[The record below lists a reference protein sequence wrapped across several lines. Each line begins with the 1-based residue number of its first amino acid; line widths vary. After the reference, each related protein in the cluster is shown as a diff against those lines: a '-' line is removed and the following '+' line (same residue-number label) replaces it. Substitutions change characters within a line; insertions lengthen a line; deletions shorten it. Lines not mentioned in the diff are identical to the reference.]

1 MNTYSQCQ
9 ENKCNLC
16 EYNTST
22 GGGKPNGTVHKRCTL
37 CDYYKNTR
45 GGRNLITLFTRNVSF
60 ASTKTNS
67 KGRGTGNTIFEKKK
81 YFTYYCSL
89 RNLASL
95 VLSARE
101 RSERSYLGT
110 LIFFNRPT
118 GWKQV
123 TFAPPRGA
131 IGGVNLEGRGL
142 RVEIRASLTSI

>member
-1 MNTYSQCQ
+1 MAQSIGDVLFAITTKTQ
-9 ENKCNLC
+9 
-16 EYNTST
+16 
-22 GGGKPNGTVHKRCTL
+22 
-37 CDYYKNTR
+37 
-45 GGRNLITLFTRNVSF
+45 GGRSLITLFTRNESF

-67 KGRGTGNTIFEKKK
+67 MGAGTGNTIFEKKK

-95 VLSARE
+95 VLITRE

-123 TFAPPRGA
+123 TFAPPP
-131 IGGVNLEGRGL
+131 GGINLGGRGL
-142 RVEIRASLTSI
+142 RVEIRASLTSIYPDT